1 MVSEHS
7 LQRPGEELSQR
18 IREQAEPAV
27 RRFISE
33 LLTEADK
40 ERAGLPNSGEAS
52 STVRD
57 AWAESGLVRV
67 LDGVRLL
74 DQAGSLSAVLDTLA
88 ESAGAQAPR
97 VAVLTVH
104 DDRVRGWRFVGF
116 GPDLSSARQVE
127 KLCSEVGMVARAV
140 NSGKSCSVVC
150 GHDGM
155 LGDVAP
161 GFTTLPTG
169 ASALAVPVLV
179 GCEVKTV
186 VYADDV
192 GGRSSSHW
200 CAAVEILACYA
211 GLCCEALT
219 TARLGQLLELE
230 TVEIVK
236 DKMNRDVSH
245 DPQV

>member
-7 LQRPGEELSQR
+7 LQRPGGELSQR

-40 ERAGLPNSGEAS
+40 ERAGRPSSGEVS
-52 STVRD
+52 SHARD
-57 AWAESGLVRV
+57 AWAENGLVRL

-88 ESAGAQAPR
+88 ESAGTQAAR

-116 GPDLSSARQVE
+116 GADFSSARQVE
-127 KLCSEVGMVARAV
+127 KLCSEVGMVGRAV
-140 NSGKSCSVVC
+140 HSGESCSVVC
-150 GHDGM
+150 GPDGM
-155 LGDVAP
+155 LGNVAP

-169 ASALAVPVLV
+169 ARALAVPVLV
-179 GCEVKTV
+179 GWEVKTV

-200 CAAVEILACYA
+200 CAAVEILARYA
-211 GLCCEALT
+211 GLCFEALT
-219 TARLGQLLELE
+219 TARLGQLLEVE
-230 TVEIVK
+230 TAEVVK
-236 DKMNRDVSH
+236 DKTNRDVSH
-245 DPQV
+245 GP